1 MQWKRKK
8 EIIEAIKFNI
18 KINIIESGQIWEI
31 QTYYIDI

>member
-18 KINIIESGQIWEI
+18 KINIIESGQI
-31 QTYYIDI
+31 